1 MIYHGVKMAIVL
13 LMKFVLVVG
22 SNLEMKIVQRNLQN
36 NIEKNG

>member
-22 SNLEMKIVQRNLQN
+22 LNLEMKIVQRNLQN